1 MKQKMKK
8 FREIREAKKK
18 APPGEKIWNKKVSG
32 IDVLVN
38 KNGKMFQTYV
48 DGDMLDEFPSLH
60 NAKKAGLEFVKQA
73 KG

>member
-1 MKQKMKK
+1 MKT
-8 FREIREAKKK
+8 FRQIREKKK
-18 APPGEKIWNKKVSG
+18 MPPGEHIWSKKVSG
-32 IDVLVN
+32 IEVMVH
-38 KNGKMFQTYV
+38 KNGKNFQAYV